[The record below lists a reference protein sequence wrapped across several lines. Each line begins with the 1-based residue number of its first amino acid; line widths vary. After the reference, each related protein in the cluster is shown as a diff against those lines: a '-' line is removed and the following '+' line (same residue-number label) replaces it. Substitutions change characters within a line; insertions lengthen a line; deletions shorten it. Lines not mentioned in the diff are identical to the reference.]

1 MDMELLLA
9 GAEYEELPESYVI
22 FVCDFDPLGLGKYKY
37 TIDSYC
43 VEAPQISYKDGV
55 HTILINTLG
64 NNKEDVSSALVK
76 FCEFVH
82 ASLDDE
88 NKDYKDPYVSR
99 LQECIKRIKMD
110 REMGAKF
117 MGFDLE
123 TKRER
128 EEGREEGREAVLF
141 TVITQLL
148 SEGASDERIMQ
159 LTSCTQLELD
169 RMKKG
174 M

>member
-1 MDMELLLA
+1 
-9 GAEYEELPESYVI
+9 
-22 FVCDFDPLGLGKYKY
+22 
-37 TIDSYC
+37 
-43 VEAPQISYKDGV
+43 
-55 HTILINTLG
+55 
-64 NNKEDVSSALVK
+64 
-76 FCEFVH
+76 
-82 ASLDDE
+82 
-88 NKDYKDPYVSR
+88 
-99 LQECIKRIKMD
+99 
-110 REMGAKF
+110 

-123 TKRER
+123 MKRER